1 MFAARLTPCPF
12 KTNSKCATTRTV
24 RWFVFS
30 KSAAYSCECE
40 LVCRSVR
47 IAEAHQ
53 WAKAHFLVGARI
65 DLATQAQA
73 AENMAFDLEKV
84 QNIADRVARSSGL
97 EVVDVE
103 VSGGGKHRT
112 LRVFIDRP
120 GAAPAADRPDGVTHE
135 DCAKFSREFGT
146 IVDVEDAFPG
156 GSYVLEVSSPGLD
169 RKLTK
174 AADFERF
181 RGQRVK
187 LMTREPVD
195 NNRHFEGKLESFENG
210 KLLLDL
216 SAARKKKMRPKEGE
230 SSRVEIELR
239 NVEKANLVPEI

>member
-1 MFAARLTPCPF
+1 
-12 KTNSKCATTRTV
+12 
-24 RWFVFS
+24 
-30 KSAAYSCECE
+30 
-40 LVCRSVR
+40 
-47 IAEAHQ
+47 
-53 WAKAHFLVGARI
+53 
-65 DLATQAQA
+65 
-73 AENMAFDLEKV
+73 MAFDLDKIR
-84 QNIADRVARSSGL
+84 QIAERVAGSSGL
-97 EVVDVE
+97 EVVEVE
-103 VSGGGKHRT
+103 VCGSGKHRM

-120 GAAPAADRPDGVTHE
+120 GAAPAADRPCEDRPYEDRPYEDRPDGVTHE
-135 DCAKFSREFGT
+135 DCSKFSREFGT
-146 IVDVEDAFPG
+146 IVDVEDAVPG

-187 LMTREPVD
+187 LTTREPVN

-216 SAARKKKMRPKEGE
+216 SAARKKKMRPREGAAPK
-230 SSRVEIELR
+230 VEIELG